1 MQADARLHSGADALQ
16 LRAGSASTRMVA
28 AQLDL
33 LRIPQNESSGWGC
46 LFFIDYLSK
55 WIKFNANLWR

>member
-33 LRIPQNESSGWGC
+33 FRIPQNESSGWGC
-46 LFFIDYLSK
+46 
-55 WIKFNANLWR
+55 